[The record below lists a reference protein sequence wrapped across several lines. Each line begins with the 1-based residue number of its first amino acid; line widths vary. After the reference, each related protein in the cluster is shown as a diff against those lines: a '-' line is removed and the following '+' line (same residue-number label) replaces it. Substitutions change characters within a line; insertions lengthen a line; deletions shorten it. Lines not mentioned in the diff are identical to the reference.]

1 MPNIT
6 IYTKS
11 YCPYCKKAKAL
22 LSSKGAVFVEIDITD
37 DPAQRAAMIER
48 ANGRTTVPQIFFG
61 DRHIGGFDDM
71 NALDM
76 RGELDDLLRTAT

>member
-6 IYTKS
+6 IYSKS

-22 LSSKGAVFVEIDITD
+22 LSSKGAAFVEIDITD
-37 DPAQRAAMIER
+37 DPAQRATMIER

-76 RGELDDLLRTAT
+76 RGELDDLLRAAA